1 MGQFACHACDKTVV
15 FWARAGVER
24 GANLQ
29 VTQYRRA
36 ILQRKNSQ
44 VQTIGGLLS
53 ALLAVQAGATRQVHI
68 DLGMR
73 IAGTFHQ
80 PALAVCDTAF
90 LDSLPHAELRSGA
103 GELVKYA
110 MIGPGELYRTVTRS
124 LSRALAGDRAALTA
138 CVKP

>member
-15 FWARAGVER
+15 FWARASVER

-44 VQTIGGLLS
+44 VQTIGGLFS
-53 ALLAVQAGATRQVHI
+53 ALLTVQAGATRQVHI

-80 PALAVCDTAF
+80 QLAQALGELLDILGLALA
-90 LDSLPHAELRSGA
+90 
-103 GELVKYA
+103 
-110 MIGPGELYRTVTRS
+110 
-124 LSRALAGDRAALTA
+124 LAPCLQQQ
-138 CVKP
+138 KPML